1 MHIAQFN
8 PKMDVCGYL
17 RPRKGGPPLGVY
29 LILKHFKS
37 EIDVQ
42 NLQEGLE
49 ELSSGFLGES
59 VVRTETK

>member
-17 RPRKGGPPLGVY
+17 MPRKGGPPLEVY

-37 EIDVQ
+37 EVDVQ

-49 ELSSGFLGES
+49 GLSSGFLGES